1 MRFCAYCFH
10 GPCGGDKGRA
20 IHDTQINPLISPRAI
35 PILKKVTLSGRFA
48 HFFVVMSMGVEWDRI
63 RRLIEKVVESQGYEL
78 VEAELKGAGNNSV
91 LRIFVDKEN
100 GISHRDC
107 ELVSE
112 QVGTVLDV
120 EDLIPS
126 SYTLEVSSPGLDR
139 KLVKESDYTRFDG
152 KLARIQTRIP
162 LNQQKVFR
170 GRLLGV
176 HGGKVRLELPKGH
189 LLDIPLDVIQEARL
203 EVDWSEERG
212 SARGGTPTLSNGVG
226 G

>member
-1 MRFCAYCFH
+1 M
-10 GPCGGDKGRA
+10 
-20 IHDTQINPLISPRAI
+20 
-35 PILKKVTLSGRFA
+35 SGRLA
-48 HFFVVMSMGVEWDRI
+48 HFFVVMSMGVEWERV
-63 RRLIEKVVESQGYEL
+63 RRLIEETVQSQGYEL
-78 VEAELKGAGNNSV
+78 VEAELKGSGKNSI
-91 LRIFVDKEN
+91 LRIFIDRPS

-152 KLARIQTRIP
+152 KLARVQTRIP

-170 GRLLGV
+170 GRLNGV
-176 HGGKVRLELPKGH
+176 HDGKVRLELPKGD
-189 LLDIPLDVIQEARL
+189 LLEIPLDVIQEARL
-203 EVDWSEERG
+203 EFDWAAER
-212 SARGGTPTLSNGVG
+212 RNKD
-226 G
+226 

>member
-1 MRFCAYCFH
+1 
-10 GPCGGDKGRA
+10 
-20 IHDTQINPLISPRAI
+20 
-35 PILKKVTLSGRFA
+35 
-48 HFFVVMSMGVEWDRI
+48 MSMGVEWERV
-63 RRLIEKVVESQGYEL
+63 RRLIEETVQSQGYEL
-78 VEAELKGAGNNSV
+78 VDAELKGSGKSSV
-91 LRIFVDKEN
+91 LRIFIDQPA
-100 GISHRDC
+100 GISHHDC

-170 GRLLGV
+170 GRLQGL
-176 HGGKVRLELPKGH
+176 HDGKVRLELPKGD
-189 LLDIPLDVIQEARL
+189 LLEIPLDVIQEARL
-203 EVDWSEERG
+203 EFDWEAERRNKQ
-212 SARGGTPTLSNGVG
+212 A
-226 G
+226 

>member
-1 MRFCAYCFH
+1 MHCLTNKRSWRPKSSCRPERTVIANSPVDLPHRQTYTQK
-10 GPCGGDKGRA
+10 GP
-20 IHDTQINPLISPRAI
+20 
-35 PILKKVTLSGRFA
+35 LSGRFA
-48 HFFVVMSMGVEWDRI
+48 HFFVVMSKGVEWDRI
-63 RRLIEKVVESQGYEL
+63 RRLIEEVVESQGYEL

-91 LRIFVDKEN
+91 LRIFIDKPA

-139 KLVKESDYTRFDG
+139 KLVKESDYTRFAG

-176 HGGKVRLELPKGH
+176 HDGKVRLELPKGNV
-189 LLDIPLDVIQEARL
+189 LEIPLDVVEEARL
-203 EVDWSEERG
+203 EFDWAAEKQLRG
-212 SARGGTPTLSNGVG
+212 K
-226 G
+226 

>member
-1 MRFCAYCFH
+1 MS
-10 GPCGGDKGRA
+10 KG
-20 IHDTQINPLISPRAI
+20 I
-35 PILKKVTLSGRFA
+35 
-48 HFFVVMSMGVEWDRI
+48 EWNRV
-63 RRLIEKVVESQGYEL
+63 RQLVQQVVESQGYEV
-78 VEAELKGAGNNSV
+78 VEVELKGAGKSSV
-91 LRIFVDKEN
+91 LKIFIDRAD

-139 KLVKESDYTRFDG
+139 KLVKESDYTRFEG

-170 GRLLGV
+170 GRLQGLY
-176 HGGKVRLELPKGH
+176 GGRVRLELKEREV
-189 LLDIPLDVIQEARL
+189 LDIPLDVIQEARL
-203 EVDWSEERG
+203 EIDWAAETKRKRD
-212 SARGGTPTLSNGVG
+212 SAQPE
-226 G
+226 

>member
-1 MRFCAYCFH
+1 MS
-10 GPCGGDKGRA
+10 KG
-20 IHDTQINPLISPRAI
+20 I
-35 PILKKVTLSGRFA
+35 
-48 HFFVVMSMGVEWDRI
+48 EWDRV
-63 RRLIEKVVESQGYEL
+63 RQLVRQVVEGQGYDVVD
-78 VEAELKGAGNNSV
+78 VEFKGAGKSSV
-91 LRIFVDKEN
+91 LRIFIDKAD

-120 EDLIPS
+120 EDLIQS

-170 GRLLGV
+170 GRLQGLY
-176 HGGKVRLELPKGH
+176 GGKVRLELQKGD

-203 EVDWSEERG
+203 EIDWAAEMARRTG
-212 SARGGTPTLSNGVG
+212 SNRE
-226 G
+226 

>member
-1 MRFCAYCFH
+1 MAKRGLRPRLQQKDSRTPTA
-10 GPCGGDKGRA
+10 
-20 IHDTQINPLISPRAI
+20 INPLLYHPSK
-35 PILKKVTLSGRFA
+35 PILKRDLLSGRFA
-48 HFFVVMSMGVEWDRI
+48 HFFVVMSMGVEWEQL
-63 RRLIEKVVESQGYEL
+63 RRLVEDTVESQGYEL
-78 VEAELKGAGNNSV
+78 VDVELKGSGKNSI
-91 LRIFVDKEN
+91 LRIFIDKPA

-120 EDLIPS
+120 EDLIPF
-126 SYTLEVSSPGLDR
+126 SYTLEVSSPGLER

-170 GRLLGV
+170 GRLQGFRD
-176 HGGKVRLELPKGH
+176 GKIRLELPKGD

-203 EVDWSEERG
+203 EIDWAAEMSR
-212 SARGGTPTLSNGVG
+212 PTVSNGE
-226 G
+226 

>member
-1 MRFCAYCFH
+1 MS
-10 GPCGGDKGRA
+10 KG
-20 IHDTQINPLISPRAI
+20 I
-35 PILKKVTLSGRFA
+35 
-48 HFFVVMSMGVEWDRI
+48 EWNRV
-63 RRLIEKVVESQGYEL
+63 RQLVQQVVEGQGYEV
-78 VEAELKGAGNNSV
+78 VEVELKGAGKSSV
-91 LRIFVDKEN
+91 LRIFIDKAD

-139 KLVKESDYTRFDG
+139 KLVKESDYARFEG

-170 GRLLGV
+170 GRLQGLF
-176 HGGKVRLELPKGH
+176 GGKVRLELPKGD

-203 EVDWSEERG
+203 EIDWAAEMSR
-212 SARGGTPTLSNGVG
+212 PTGSNGE
-226 G
+226 

>member
-1 MRFCAYCFH
+1 MS
-10 GPCGGDKGRA
+10 KG
-20 IHDTQINPLISPRAI
+20 I
-35 PILKKVTLSGRFA
+35 
-48 HFFVVMSMGVEWDRI
+48 EWDRV
-63 RRLIEKVVESQGYEL
+63 RQLVQQVVESQGYEV
-78 VEAELKGAGNNSV
+78 VEVEFKGAGKSSV
-91 LRIFVDKEN
+91 LKIFIDKAD

-139 KLVKESDYTRFDG
+139 KLVKDSDYTRFEG

-170 GRLLGV
+170 GRLQGLY
-176 HGGKVRLELPKGH
+176 GGKLRLELRKGDV
-189 LLDIPLDVIQEARL
+189 LDIPLDVIQEARL
-203 EVDWSEERG
+203 EIDWAAEAKRKRD
-212 SARGGTPTLSNGVG
+212 SAQP
-226 G
+226 